1 MNLLRINGERLWR
14 SLMDL
19 ARVGATPK
27 GGVRR
32 LTLTETDREGRDLFA
47 RWAAE
52 AGMSVSV
59 DAIGNM
65 YARRAGSD
73 PEAAPVAM
81 GSHLDSQPSGGKF
94 DGAYGV
100 MAGLEVV
107 RTLNDADI
115 ATRAPIDVIAWTNE
129 EGSRFVPTMMG
140 SGVFAGV
147 HALEY
152 ALAQTD
158 VEGVSVRDAL
168 EAIGYAGSAQ
178 PQPLGAYFEAHI
190 EQGPVLEQSATT
202 IGVVQGALGQ
212 RWFDLTITGQDAHAG
227 PTPMDIRKDALVAA
241 SRVVLEVNRIATTFP
256 DTARGTVGQMRVQP
270 NSRNVVPGEVR
281 MTIDLRNAKAQTL
294 DAMVEALRSALASI
308 ETECRVAVA
317 LEEVVTFPPSEF
329 TPALVDSVRA
339 AAAALGFSHR
349 DIVSGAAHDAVYV
362 SRVAPAAMVF
372 VPCEGGISHNEIENA
387 APEDVAAGADVLLH
401 AVLAR
406 AGIARRKDK
415 ATAA

>member
-1 MNLLRINGERLWR
+1 MTTPRIDRERLWR
-14 SLMDL
+14 ALMEL
-19 ARVGATPK
+19 ARIGATPK
-27 GGVRR
+27 GGVCR
-32 LTLTETDREGRDLFA
+32 LTLTEIDREARDLFA
-47 RWAAE
+47 RWARE

-59 DAIGNM
+59 DAIGNV
-65 YARRAGSD
+65 YARREGTD
-73 PEAAPVAM
+73 PKAAPVAM

-107 RTLNDADI
+107 RTLNDAGI
-115 ATRAPIDVIAWTNE
+115 ATRAPLEVIAWTNE

-147 HALEY
+147 HTLED

-158 VEGVSVRDAL
+158 REGVSVRDAL
-168 EAIGYAGSAQ
+168 QAIGYAGDAR

-190 EQGPVLEQSATT
+190 EQGPVLEQTKTT

-212 RWFDLTITGQDAHAG
+212 RWFDLTLTGQDAHAG
-227 PTPMDIRKDALVAA
+227 PTPMDGRRDALVAA
-241 SRVVLEVNRIATTFP
+241 SRVVLEVNRIATGFP
-256 DTARGTVGQMRVQP
+256 DTARGTVGEMRVRP

-281 MTIDLRNAKAQTL
+281 MTIDLRNAKQATL
-294 DAMVEALRSALASI
+294 DAMVDALRSALAAI
-308 ETECRVAVA
+308 ESECRVSCA
-317 LEEVVTFPPSEF
+317 LTEVVSFAPSEF
-329 TPALVDSVRA
+329 DPALVDSVRS
-339 AAAALGFSHR
+339 AAAALGHSHR

-387 APEDVAAGADVLLH
+387 TPEDVAAGTDVLLH

-406 AGIARRKDK
+406 AGVAREK
-415 ATAA
+415 ARAA

>member
-1 MNLLRINGERLWR
+1 MNLPRINGERLWR

-47 RWAAE
+47 RWASE

-65 YARRAGSD
+65 YARRAGD
-73 PEAAPVAM
+73 DAGAAAVAM

-100 MAGLEVV
+100 MAGLEIV
-107 RTLNDADI
+107 RTLNDTAI
-115 ATRAPIDVIAWTNE
+115 ATQAPLDVIAWTNE

-147 HALEY
+147 HTLEY

-158 VEGVSVRDAL
+158 VTGVSVGEAL
-168 EAIGYAGSAQ
+168 EAIGYAGRAQ
-178 PQPLGAYFEAHI
+178 PQSLGAYFEAHI
-190 EQGPVLEQSATT
+190 EQGPVLEQTGTT

-212 RWFDLTITGQDAHAG
+212 RWFDLTISGQDAHAG
-227 PTPMDIRKDALVAA
+227 PTPMEIRKDAMVAA

-256 DTARGTVGQMRVQP
+256 DTARGTVGQMQVQP

-281 MTIDLRNAKAQTL
+281 LTIDLRSAKQTTL
-294 DAMVEALRSALASI
+294 DAMAEALRAALAMF
-308 ETECRVAVA
+308 EAECRVSME
-317 LEEVVTFPPSEF
+317 LKEVVTFPPSEF
-329 TPALVDSVRA
+329 TPALVASVRE
-339 AAAALGFSHR
+339 AAAALGYSHR

-387 APEDVAAGADVLLH
+387 TPADVAAGADVLLR
-401 AVLAR
+401 AVLSR
-406 AGIARRKDK
+406 AGIIRDK
-415 ATAA
+415 ARAA

>member
-1 MNLLRINGERLWR
+1 MPSPRVNQERLWR

-19 ARVGATPK
+19 ARIGATPK

-47 RWAAE
+47 RWARE

-65 YARRAGSD
+65 YARRAGED
-73 PEAAPVAM
+73 ATLPAVAM

-107 RTLNDADI
+107 RALNEAGV
-115 ATRAPIDVIAWTNE
+115 ATRAPLEVIAWTNE
-129 EGSRFVPTMMG
+129 EGARFVPTMMG

-147 HALEY
+147 HTLDY
-152 ALAQTD
+152 ALAQRDTA
-158 VEGVSVRDAL
+158 GVSVREAL
-168 EAIGYAGSAQ
+168 DAIGYAGRLQ

-190 EQGPVLEQSATT
+190 EQGPVLEQTGTT
-202 IGVVQGALGQ
+202 IGVVLGALGQ

-227 PTPMDIRKDALVAA
+227 PTPMEIRRDALLAA
-241 SRVVLEVNRIATTFP
+241 SRVVLEVNRLATTFP
-256 DTARGTVGQMRVQP
+256 DYARGTVGQMNVLP

-281 MTIDLRNAKAQTL
+281 LTIDLRSAKQTTL
-294 DAMVEALRSALASI
+294 DAMVDALRKALAAT
-308 ETECRVAVA
+308 EAECRVSCA
-317 LEEVVTFPPSEF
+317 LTEVVGFPPSDF
-329 TPALVDSVRA
+329 APALVGRVRA
-339 AAAALGFSHR
+339 AAADLGYSHR

-387 APEDVAAGADVLLH
+387 TPEDVAAGANVLLH
-401 AVLAR
+401 AVLAQ
-406 AGIARRKDK
+406 AGVVREK
-415 ATAA
+415 AGVA

>member
-190 EQGPVLEQSATT
+190 EQGPVLEQSVTT

>member
-1 MNLLRINGERLWR
+1 MNLPRINGERLWR

-47 RWAAE
+47 RWAGE
-52 AGMSVSV
+52 AGMSVRV

-65 YARRAGSD
+65 YARRAGD
-73 PEAAPVAM
+73 EAGAAAVAM

-107 RTLNDADI
+107 RTLNDAAI
-115 ATRAPIDVIAWTNE
+115 ATRAPLDVIAWTNE

-147 HALEY
+147 HTLEY

-158 VEGVSVRDAL
+158 VAGVSVGEAL
-168 EAIGYAGSAQ
+168 EAIGYAGRAQ
-178 PQPLGAYFEAHI
+178 PQSLGAYFEAHI
-190 EQGPVLEQSATT
+190 EQGPVLEQTGTT

-227 PTPMDIRKDALVAA
+227 PTPMEIRKDAMVAA

-256 DTARGTVGQMRVQP
+256 DTARGTVGQMQVQP

-281 MTIDLRNAKAQTL
+281 LTIDLRSAKQTTL
-294 DAMVEALRSALASI
+294 DAMTEALRAALAMI
-308 ETECRVAVA
+308 EAECRVSME
-317 LEEVVTFPPSEF
+317 LKEVVTFPPSEF
-329 TPALVDSVRA
+329 TPALVASVREA
-339 AAAALGFSHR
+339 AVALGYSHR

-387 APEDVAAGADVLLH
+387 TPADVAAGADVLLH
-401 AVLAR
+401 AVLSQ
-406 AGIARRKDK
+406 AGIVRDEVR
-415 ATAA
+415 AA

>member
-1 MNLLRINGERLWR
+1 MNLPRINGERLWR

-47 RWAAE
+47 RWAGE
-52 AGMSVSV
+52 AGMSVRV

-65 YARRAGSD
+65 YARRAGD
-73 PEAAPVAM
+73 EAGAAAVAM

-107 RTLNDADI
+107 RTLNDAAI
-115 ATRAPIDVIAWTNE
+115 ATRAPLDVIAWTNE

-147 HALEY
+147 HTLEY

-158 VEGVSVRDAL
+158 VAGVSVGEAL
-168 EAIGYAGSAQ
+168 EAIGYAGRAQ
-178 PQPLGAYFEAHI
+178 PQSLGAYFEAHI
-190 EQGPVLEQSATT
+190 EQGPVLEQTGTT

-227 PTPMDIRKDALVAA
+227 PTPMEIRKDAMVAA

-256 DTARGTVGQMRVQP
+256 DTARGTVGQMQVQP

-281 MTIDLRNAKAQTL
+281 LTIDLRSAKQTTL
-294 DAMVEALRSALASI
+294 DAMTEALRAALAMI
-308 ETECRVAVA
+308 EAECRVSME
-317 LEEVVTFPPSEF
+317 LKEVVTFPPSEF
-329 TPALVDSVRA
+329 TPALVASVREA
-339 AAAALGFSHR
+339 AVALGYSHR

-387 APEDVAAGADVLLH
+387 TPADVAAGADVLLR
-401 AVLAR
+401 AVLSQ
-406 AGIARRKDK
+406 AGIVRDEVR
-415 ATAA
+415 AA

>member
-1 MNLLRINGERLWR
+1 MNLPRINGERLWR

-47 RWAAE
+47 RWARE

-107 RTLNDADI
+107 RTLNDAGVV
-115 ATRAPIDVIAWTNE
+115 TRSPLDVIAWTNE

-147 HALEY
+147 HTLEY

-168 EAIGYAGSAQ
+168 EAIGYAGRAQ

-281 MTIDLRNAKAQTL
+281 MTIDLRNAKAKTL
-294 DAMVEALRSALASI
+294 DAMVEALRSALGLI
-308 ETECRVAVA
+308 ETECRVTAA

-339 AAAALGFSHR
+339 AAASLGFSHR
-349 DIVSGAAHDAVYV
+349 EIVSGAAHDAVYV

-387 APEDVAAGADVLLH
+387 TPEDIAAGADVLLH

-406 AGIARRKDK
+406 AGIARRKDT